1 VGLKKKETKMSGEKK
16 SEVRKKKKKE
26 KEGRKCGFSFV

>member
-1 VGLKKKETKMSGEKK
+1 VGLKKKETKMSGKRK

-26 KEGRKCGFSFV
+26 ERKCGFSFV